1 MKNTTKS
8 NNIYIGVVE
17 DRNDPEQMGRI
28 KVRFAGIHSELKS
41 DVPTSVLPWA
51 QVIQDITSAGVS
63 GIGRSPTGIV
73 EGTWVIGMFLDPGY
87 NQKPIVLGTIAGHPT
102 NYPNPDLGFND
113 PNGKYPS
120 NIDQSDIPILS
131 RDDAESSNMLS
142 TKRETKLEDVPTAI
156 APHVFSV
163 MPDKNDR
170 SLYNRSSWSEPN
182 PRYGGEERD
191 KYPDD
196 VNESTYPFNHV
207 NTTEGGHTFEIDDTP
222 NAERIHEYHT
232 AGTFREIQPDGN
244 RVTKINGKDY
254 EIVVDNKNCYI
265 RGSLNVTVAG
275 NARLYVQGDMIT
287 EVDKDYYLTVKGDM
301 ITKVQGNKVTEIVSD
316 SSTQINGNNSI
327 RVTENHTET
336 INKNSTLSVGIN
348 SKTTIGGNSNISVT
362 GNHFHMNTGD
372 YSVVVVN
379 NINVGAANT
388 IGFAA
393 DNTMAIYSTNSMTIE
408 TDSTMDVSSV
418 DNMTTTSGNNMNIT
432 ATADLTE
439 VANNIHMNP

>member
-8 NNIYIGVVE
+8 NNIYVGVVE
-17 DRNDPEQMGRI
+17 DRNDRMQMGRV
-28 KVRFAGIHSELKS
+28 KVRYTGVHTELKS
-41 DVPTSVLPWA
+41 QVPTHDLPWS
-51 QVIQDITSAGVS
+51 QVVQDVTSAAISGV
-63 GIGRSPTGIV
+63 GKSPTGIV
-73 EGTWVIGMFLDPGY
+73 EGTWVIGMFLDPAY
-87 NQKPIVLGTIAGHPT
+87 NQKPIVLGTLAG
-102 NYPNPDLGFND
+102 YPVEASNPKLGFND
-113 PNGKYPS
+113 PNGKYPLS
-120 NIDQSDIPILS
+120 IEQSDIPVLA
-131 RDDAESSNMLS
+131 REEAESSINLA
-142 TKRETKLEDVPTAI
+142 TKRETRLQDIPTAI

-182 PRYGGEERD
+182 PRYGGESSD
-191 KYPDD
+191 QYPDG
-196 VNESTYPFNHV
+196 VTESTYPFNHV
-207 NTTEGGHTFEIDDTP
+207 HASESGHVHEVDDTP
-222 NAERIHEYHT
+222 GAERIHEYHT

-244 RVTKINGKDY
+244 RITKINGEDY

-301 ITKVQGNKVTEIVSD
+301 VTKVQGNRVTEIVSD
-316 SSTQINGNNSI
+316 SSTQINGNNSVRI
-327 RVTENHTET
+327 TQNHTET
-336 INKNSTLSVGIN
+336 INENFTSSIGIN

-393 DNTMAIYSTNSMTIE
+393 DNTMAIKSTNSMTIE

-432 ATADLTE
+432 ASADLTE
-439 VANNIHMNP
+439 VANTINMNP